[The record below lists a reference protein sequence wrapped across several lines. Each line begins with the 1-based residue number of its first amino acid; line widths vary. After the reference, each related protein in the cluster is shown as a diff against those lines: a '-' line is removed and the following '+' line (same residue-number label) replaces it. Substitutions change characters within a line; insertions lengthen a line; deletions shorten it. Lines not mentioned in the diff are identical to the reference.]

1 MNFSLLLSESFINRE
16 SLKNAINSSNF
27 EICVKIFSQ
36 GLVLRKQIKLQ
47 LRTLAP
53 FLVAYK

>member
-1 MNFSLLLSESFINRE
+1 MNFSLLLSKSFINRE
-16 SLKNAINSSNF
+16 SLKNAINSSNLK
-27 EICVKIFSQ
+27 IYVKIFSQ

-47 LRTLAP
+47 LCTLAP